1 VAKTDGTQDIPSELL
16 DAYRATLGEET
27 PRKGVEKRYPFQ
39 VPHKQDGRGNVTAG
53 QRIQRDRFKI
63 AISDFAKE
71 LPAERARWYA
81 AMPAWSSFLWYYNY
95 YIMSDLSGNANQ
107 DAGGVG
113 LIKSIQFKNISMPA
127 GTGEGEVAI
136 TAVDIDKTVVMLFG
150 GSVTWLEAE
159 AWASAVSVYPYVSS
173 LASELV
179 KCKWSLDNWD
189 GNNTLAA
196 TIGIIVIEYI

>member
-113 LIKSIQFKNISMPA
+113 VIKSIQFKTVSMPA
-127 GTGEGEVAI
+127 AGGEGEVAI
-136 TAVDIDKTVVMLFG
+136 TAIDINKAVVMLFG
-150 GSVTWLEAE
+150 GSINNEEGE
-159 AWASAVSVYPYVSS
+159 AWFRSSVVYPYVSS

-179 KCKWSLDNWD
+179 KCKWSLATIRGED
-189 GNNTLAA
+189 TLAA
-196 TIGIIVIEYI
+196 DIGIIVIEYI